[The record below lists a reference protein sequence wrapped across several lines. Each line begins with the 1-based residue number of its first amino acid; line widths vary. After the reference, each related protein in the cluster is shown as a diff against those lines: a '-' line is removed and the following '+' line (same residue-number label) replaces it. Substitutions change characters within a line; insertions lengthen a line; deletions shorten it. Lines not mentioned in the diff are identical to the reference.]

1 MSFEQAHPT
10 VSSEYS
16 KISGHSFSASDYTLL
31 GIAIVIDLVTAIP
44 FDITGIGVII
54 EVPLLAL
61 EASFLRS
68 LGVPSIKSIFG
79 AALDF
84 IPVLDIM
91 PWCTL
96 AVLDKKF
103 HIKIPCVTK
112 IFNR

>member
-1 MSFEQAHPT
+1 MSFEQAGPT
-10 VSSEYS
+10 VSSELS
-16 KISGHSFSASDYTLL
+16 KIAGHRFSTSDYVSL
-31 GIAIVIDLVTAIP
+31 GIAIGIDLVTAIP
-44 FDITGIGVII
+44 FDVTGIGMVI
-54 EVPLLAL
+54 EVPLLAV

-68 LGVPSIKSIFG
+68 MGVSSIKSVLG
-79 AALDF
+79 AFMDF

-103 HIKIPCVTK
+103 GIKIPYVTK